1 MRALLIG
8 AGGHAKA
15 VVEAI
20 RGRGGSV
27 EAYVDPRPAAWLKAR
42 RIEADDAVPP
52 AVVVRRAGEP
62 GPTRPPKRGGGQA
75 RLPKLYGG
83 QVAVVIGLGGVTVQA
98 LVTRLALFDS
108 YLARGF
114 PAPPVVHAAAH
125 VSAEAELGPGAV
137 VLAGAVVQP
146 GVRVERGAIINTG
159 AIVEHDSAI
168 GPGSH
173 IAPGA
178 VVLGG
183 CRIGACSVIG
193 AGAVVLPG
201 ARIKDRALVPAATLH
216 PGGAP
221 AAKEAS

>member
-1 MRALLIG
+1 MRVLLIG

-27 EAYVDPRPAAWLKAR
+27 EAYVDPRPAAWLEAR
-42 RIEADDAVPP
+42 RIEADDAV
-52 AVVVRRAGEP
+52 EP
-62 GPTRPPKRGGGQA
+62 GPTRPPKRGGGQ
-75 RLPKLYGG
+75 
-83 QVAVVIGLGGVTVQA
+83 VAVVIGLGGVTAQA

-193 AGAVVLPG
+193 AGAVILPG

>member
-27 EAYVDPRPAAWLKAR
+27 EAYVDPRPAAWLEAR
-42 RIEADDAVPP
+42 QIEADDAV
-52 AVVVRRAGEP
+52 EP

-83 QVAVVIGLGGVTVQA
+83 QVAVVIGLGGVTAQA

-193 AGAVVLPG
+193 AGAVILPG